1 MGNSAGFGDTR
12 VPTEGDED
20 CSENIYMR
28 GFPTDE
34 NLDPSQFTYRDGINY
49 IKDESNYINF
59 RTQKMIQNFE
69 TSVPAGVLKKF
80 LS

>member
-34 NLDPSQFTYRDGINY
+34 NLDPS
-49 IKDESNYINF
+49 
-59 RTQKMIQNFE
+59 
-69 TSVPAGVLKKF
+69 
-80 LS
+80 